1 MRQKLKYFIINK
13 ADEFRRGLIKNMK
26 PDGSGLC
33 FGSDKKTGV
42 GSFMTRIFDSG
53 EYGTSWH
60 RLVFGTKGCEKE
72 DLRITVYVSD
82 KNEISYG
89 GETMTLYEL
98 FEDDRLTFEEKAEAF
113 MPCRAKQVSG
123 ASDILLHEVRGR
135 YLWLLI
141 EQYSSGPAPAEISDI
156 RIYLPAVSWIDYLPQ
171 IYRSSDGDTHF
182 LERYLGI
189 FQTVYEELDAEIA
202 EMASRFDPESTERDL
217 LKWLASWLD
226 ITDTNIWTE
235 DKLRQLL
242 LRAVRLYRMRGT
254 RQGLSELIELYT
266 GEKPFIIEG
275 FELMNDN
282 VQLPSGLDTA
292 RLKSADPYTVTV
304 LVDQGHDLEV
314 IRKIAMQ
321 MLPVTLSLEIVEL
334 DPFIFLGEHSYLGV
348 NSSLGSYRPASL
360 DGSSQLMLSTL
371 GGENND
377 E

>member
-13 ADEFRRGLIKNMK
+13 TEDYRRGLYENME
-26 PDGSGLC
+26 PRGGGL
-33 FGSDKKTGV
+33 FFSLDKKTGV

-53 EYGTSWH
+53 EYDSSWH
-60 RLVFGTKGCEKE
+60 RLVIGASGCEKE
-72 DLRITVYVSD
+72 DLKVTVYAAE
-82 KNEISYG
+82 KNEVSFG
-89 GETMTLYEL
+89 GDTMTLYEL
-98 FEDDRLTFEEKAEAF
+98 FEDDRLTLSQKTDAF
-113 MPCRAKQVSG
+113 ACFTAKRVSG

-135 YLWLLI
+135 YLWVLI
-141 EQYSSGPAPAEISDI
+141 EQYSSGGSPAGLSDI
-156 RIYLPAVSWIDYLPQ
+156 MIYLPAVSWIDYLPQ

-182 LERYLGI
+182 LERYLAV

-202 EMASRFDPESTERDL
+202 GMSRRFDPESTDDEL
-217 LKWLASWLD
+217 LEWLALWLD
-226 ITDTNIWTE
+226 ISDTDIWSGE
-235 DKLRQLL
+235 KLRRLL
-242 LRAVRLYRMRGT
+242 LNAVRLYRIRGT

-275 FELMNDN
+275 FELMNDTA
-282 VQLPSGLDTA
+282 QLPPGVDAS

-304 LVDQGHDLEV
+304 LVKRGHDLDV

-321 MLPVTLSLEIVEL
+321 MLPVTLELEIVEL

-348 NSSLGSYRPASL
+348 NSALGVYRPAAL

-371 GGENND
+371 GGDNND